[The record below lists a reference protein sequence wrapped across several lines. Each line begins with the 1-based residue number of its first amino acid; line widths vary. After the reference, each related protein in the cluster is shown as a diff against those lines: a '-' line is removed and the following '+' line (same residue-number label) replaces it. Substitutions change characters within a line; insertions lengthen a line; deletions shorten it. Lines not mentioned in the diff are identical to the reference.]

1 MLIVV
6 GYDMAENVGYYIL
19 FSAFQLIDM
28 VFRKGADFAS
38 NHCASEYIRLV
49 CDKKK

>member
-19 FSAFQLIDM
+19 FSAFQLINM

-38 NHCASEYIRLV
+38 NHCASEYMQV